1 MAYSAKELEKQV
13 LKVIEDNNLMFFDD
27 IQAFVEPSN
36 KTLYNHKLQE
46 LQTIKGTLAINRIK
60 TKIGLKKKWRE
71 SDNPTLQ
78 IALYKLIGTREEYM
92 ALANARQEMNIP
104 GIDKIGELIIT
115 THKTNGTK
123 SRNQGD

>member
-1 MAYSAKELEKQV
+1 MAYSTKQLEKEI
-13 LKVIEDNNLMFFDD
+13 LKAIKENNLMFFDD
-27 IQAFVEPSN
+27 IQAYVEPNN

-46 LQTIKGTLAINRIK
+46 LQTIKSLLAINRIK

-92 ALANARQEMNIP
+92 ALANARQEMDIP
-104 GIDKIGELIIT
+104 GIEKIGEIVLT
-115 THKTNGTK
+115 SVKSNGKNT
-123 SRNQGD
+123 RNKGN